1 MLLALADAVEEHGE
15 ELAWID
21 TFDNGSPIAVM
32 RNDFAMA
39 AWHLRYFAGLALHVR
54 GETIPVAPRNAID
67 FTLRD
72 PFGIVGRLVPFN
84 HPLMFA
90 ASRIAAP
97 LLAGNAVVLKPSEQT
112 SLSALRLGELA
123 LDIFPP
129 GVLNIVSGTGDSVG
143 DPLVAHPDVRRIA
156 FTGSEAI
163 GRRIMRRAGESGI
176 KTVTLELGG
185 KNPMIVFADADLH
198 AA

>member
-1 MLLALADAVEEHGE
+1 MGTSPATETAAPSGSRLMRVRNLACCSWKMLIGGELRDARAGQTIPAVYPGDGTPVGKFLPAGDTADVVDAVAAAKAASGAWADAGIADRAQLLLALADAVEEHGE

-72 PFGIVGRLVPFN
+72 PFGIVGRLVPSTIRSCS
-84 HPLMFA
+84 PL
-90 ASRIAAP
+90 
-97 LLAGNAVVLKPSEQT
+97 
-112 SLSALRLGELA
+112 
-123 LDIFPP
+123 
-129 GVLNIVSGTGDSVG
+129 
-143 DPLVAHPDVRRIA
+143 
-156 FTGSEAI
+156 
-163 GRRIMRRAGESGI
+163 RA
-176 KTVTLELGG
+176 
-185 KNPMIVFADADLH
+185 
-198 AA
+198 